1 MYPLIKKINIDVLR
15 LIHEYNNYTQ
25 LDLDYFKFLHKDRFR
40 SVLNDMRCFFY
51 FVEHVLKDEDEPIV

>member
-1 MYPLIKKINIDVLR
+1 MYPLIKRLNIDVLR
-15 LIHEYNNYTQ
+15 QIHEYNNYTQ

-51 FVEHVLKDEDEPIV
+51 FVEHVLNDED